1 MEKVEYSKRS
11 WVTWPSYKGDAKR
24 LNNAVNNAL
33 KKYYEALSVLG
44 EDERKDVEKANG
56 WVINEMLDMQKKTMS
71 DELINFDE
79 VLKIWNKATFGEED
93 PKGSGGSASYE
104 ALSVLGEDER
114 KDVEKANGFLRYG
127 TRPLLEMRIRREVE
141 ALHVRKTMSEQAMLH
156 DQQTTQTFLGPPDAY
171 FIIPECLLP
180 IQYGVFFKRKVDE
193 ANEAIDKVDE
203 VKGNWLLWPSFKQEA
218 ERANDAIN
226 IALEKFNELM
236 SILGDDERKDFDM
249 ADIDEIKDLQEQIM
263 TDGLM
268 YFKESLK
275 LWNESASLKQKQK
288 GRGSTAC

>member
-24 LNNAVNNAL
+24 VNNAVNNAL

-71 DELINFDE
+71 DELMNFDE

-114 KDVEKANGFLRYG
+114 KDVEKANGWVINQMLD
-127 TRPLLEMRIRREVE
+127 MQ
-141 ALHVRKTMSEQAMLH
+141 KNTMS
-156 DQQTTQTFLGPPDAY
+156 
-171 FIIPECLLP
+171 
-180 IQYGVFFKRKVDE
+180 DE
-193 ANEAIDKVDE
+193 LMNFDE
-203 VKGNWLLWPSFKQEA
+203 VLKIWNKATFGDEDQE
-218 ERANDAIN
+218 
-226 IALEKFNELM
+226 
-236 SILGDDERKDFDM
+236 
-249 ADIDEIKDLQEQIM
+249 
-263 TDGLM
+263 
-268 YFKESLK
+268 
-275 LWNESASLKQKQK
+275 
-288 GRGSTAC
+288 GSGGTAC